1 MFLLELRKATAPCQS
16 IVLKPFGPPVLV
28 GIKRVAS
35 GPSTLA
41 LYFTSVSCP
50 EDKASVVTGF
60 FVEWST
66 TKDFLPGTVW
76 DNTVAANVDL
86 IHIQQCGQGIQS
98 SPDRR
103 LGCGCAVFCMSR

>member
-28 GIKRVAS
+28 RIKRVAS

-41 LYFTSVSCP
+41 LP

-66 TKDFLPGTVW
+66 TEDSLPGTVW
-76 DNTVAANVDL
+76 DTTVAANVGL
-86 IHIQQCGQGIQS
+86 IHIQQCGQGI
-98 SPDRR
+98 
-103 LGCGCAVFCMSR
+103 